1 MKFRKYVTGRWAAR
15 ALITSAVAGVA
26 SLATILPAAAA
37 TSTQILSNQTFPH
50 GGVVLTGADG
60 QQHLWTPDH
69 INGVCRVDQNAD
81 GSYTLDQSSCLLAF
95 GGSPAIKPG
104 QLAYDGHYLYIPDMS
119 SKSIGVGMV
128 AYDPAA
134 NGGRGG
140 LSLFD
145 RRVLAPNCGLGGN
158 LPWGAALGPDNNLY
172 LSFKKNGNITRVK
185 NPAAFSG
192 NCGDVQNIGLSGDT
206 RKSFALAFAG
216 TNLWETN
223 NNGVGVIPNATA
235 IVSGQV
241 HSNNVFL
248 MAGANAITSDQNGH
262 VYVGTTNS
270 VLVFDGVNGSTPAT
284 LATGFAFVSGLS
296 VDGASVTSPTLP
308 ASRIF
313 VGDDPSNGLTPLAGR
328 IWVVNS

>member
-1 MKFRKYVTGRWAAR
+1 MKHHMSAKGRWAAR
-15 ALITSAVAGVA
+15 GLVIAALAAAAGAAASA
-26 SLATILPAAAA
+26 PAFAA
-37 TSTQILSNQTFPH
+37 TSTQILDNQTFPR

-69 INGVCRVDQNAD
+69 LNGVCRADQNAD
-81 GSYTLDQSSCLLAF
+81 GTFTLDKSSCLLAF

-104 QLAYDGHYLYIPDMS
+104 QLAYDGHYLYLPDLS
-119 SKSIGVGMV
+119 AKSIGVGKV
-128 AYDPAA
+128 GYDPAA

-140 LSLFD
+140 LSVLD
-145 RRVLAPNCGLGGN
+145 RQVLAPSCGLAGN
-158 LPWGAALGPDNNLY
+158 LPWGAVIGPDHNLY

-192 NCGDVQNIGLSGDT
+192 NCGDVQNIGLSGDG

-235 IVSGQV
+235 IVTGQV
-241 HSNNVFL
+241 PSSNVFP
-248 MAGANAITSDQNGH
+248 MAGANGITSDSNGT

-270 VLVFDGVNGSTPAT
+270 VLAFDGINGSTPAA
-284 LATGFAFVSGLS
+284 LATGFSFVGGLT
-296 VDGASVTSPTLP
+296 VDPASVTPGQP
-308 ASRIF
+308 AGRLF
-313 VGDDPSNGLTPLAGR
+313 AGDDPSNGLTPLAGR
-328 IWVVNS
+328 IWLVTP